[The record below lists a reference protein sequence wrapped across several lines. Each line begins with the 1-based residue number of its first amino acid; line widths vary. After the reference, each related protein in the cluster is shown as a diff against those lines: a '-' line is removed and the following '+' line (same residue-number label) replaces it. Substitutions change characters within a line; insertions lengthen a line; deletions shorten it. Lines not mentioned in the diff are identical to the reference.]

1 MNWLPKSANLEY
13 GIVVPLSIPP
23 AVWNVIC
30 LSLVAGVKVL
40 FVLKYKVS
48 NLGVVLL
55 GSNNPKEFWEIKL
68 SSNGGFSG
76 DTKRFSFLK
85 SWLNLIGL

>member
-13 GIVVPLSIPP
+13 GIVVPLSTPP

-55 GSNNPKEFWEIKL
+55 GSNNPKEFWEIKIL
-68 SSNGGFSG
+68 EKE
-76 DTKRFSFLK
+76 TIYSFYRETHKEL
-85 SWLNLIGL
+85 LIKTHS